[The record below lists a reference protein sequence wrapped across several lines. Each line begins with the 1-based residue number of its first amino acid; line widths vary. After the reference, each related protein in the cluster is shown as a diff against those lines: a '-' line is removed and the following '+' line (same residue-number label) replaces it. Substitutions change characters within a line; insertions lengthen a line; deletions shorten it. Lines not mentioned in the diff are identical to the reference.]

1 MQLAEGGA
9 RLAFNITPDSNVG
22 GASHLNYLCA
32 PAVRRRQ
39 ESKLKIIYGRG
50 VMCKWAALQE
60 KQQLTFIMASSSS
73 PEFNLQPRKL
83 HFRKGAARS

>member
-1 MQLAEGGA
+1 VQLAEGGA

-50 VMCKWAALQE
+50 VMCK
-60 KQQLTFIMASSSS
+60 
-73 PEFNLQPRKL
+73 
-83 HFRKGAARS
+83 